1 MGTSQGSQTTQ
12 ATQTA
17 AAEPRSGTTITP
29 TPTQHEVDSFLTA
42 QAAGTL
48 RGTPSSPTWSLKADG
63 SPVSPGAFDPVQK
76 SPTWP

>member
-1 MGTSQGSQTTQ
+1 MGTSQPQQTTQ
-12 ATQTA
+12 TAEAT
-17 AAEPRSGTTITP
+17 PRSGSTITP
-29 TPTQHEVDSFLTA
+29 TPTPHELASFLTA

-48 RGTPSSPTWSLKADG
+48 RGTQASPTWSLAADG